1 MAVRFAPSPTGEL
14 HLGHAYSALLNWHHA
29 QETGVPFL
37 LRHED
42 IDATRVRPHFYDW
55 IEEDLAWLGLDWPKP
70 ARRQSDHIDDY
81 RDRLV
86 ALAEMGVVYPC
97 AKTRKDVALA
107 ADSAPQAGHEGAAPL
122 LDRPSDQDIADT
134 LGSGVSFAWRFDPR
148 VAKDLVGSKSLTYN
162 EHGAGGKNVDP
173 FRLGSVVLGR
183 KDAAASYHICVVHD
197 DALQDVSTVIRGED
211 LADSTHLHVVLQTL
225 LGLPTPAYRH
235 HRLITDPTGKRL
247 AKRDDAT
254 SLRTLRANGVTPEDI
269 AALVGLDVAG

>member
-70 ARRQSDHIDDY
+70 VRRQSDHIDDY

-122 LDRPSDQDIADT
+122 LDRPSDQNIADT

-148 VAKDLVGSKSLTYN
+148 VAKDLVGSKSLTMN
-162 EHGAGGKNVDP
+162 MALGIRMLIPSGLAVWCWGARMQRPATTSAWFMTTRCKT
-173 FRLGSVVLGR
+173 SVPLFGVKIWPIAR
-183 KDAAASYHICVVHD
+183 TFMWSYKHC
-197 DALQDVSTVIRGED
+197 
-211 LADSTHLHVVLQTL
+211 
-225 LGLPTPAYRH
+225 
-235 HRLITDPTGKRL
+235 
-247 AKRDDAT
+247 
-254 SLRTLRANGVTPEDI
+254 
-269 AALVGLDVAG
+269 